1 MLLSDV
7 EKFNSG
13 TKVMLPY
20 LPSQATLLLT
30 PGNLI
35 WTLQDEA
42 IQCNASDAWM
52 RKSLILPGS
61 LLADLAPISP
71 LCHSPPDPWEI
82 TLNPNFLR
90 RPVCYSC
97 LENPSL
103 SST

>member
-1 MLLSDV
+1 MHAFIRCGKVQFWNESDAALSSLSSHSPLDPW
-7 EKFNSG
+7 EF
-13 TKVMLPY
+13 
-20 LPSQATLLLT
+20 
-30 PGNLI
+30 
-35 WTLQDEA
+35 QDEA
-42 IQCNASDAWM
+42 IQCNASNAWM

-61 LLADLAPISP
+61 LLANLAPISP